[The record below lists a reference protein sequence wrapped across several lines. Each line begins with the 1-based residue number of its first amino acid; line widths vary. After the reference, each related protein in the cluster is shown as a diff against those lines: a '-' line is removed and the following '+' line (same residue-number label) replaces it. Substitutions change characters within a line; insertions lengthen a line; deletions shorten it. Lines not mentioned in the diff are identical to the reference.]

1 MAASA
6 TAVSHY
12 TQAEILPRLRPSTH
26 SPAGGRHVGATADRQ
41 TIGLSTLMMR
51 TFESESIERL
61 QQIFEAARSDVS
73 TLTRLEAELQQ
84 RPDNSSR
91 LLRLKVIAARMSAQK
106 ATTART
112 EGAKPVTSA
121 SEPARPA
128 AVPPPALR
136 PLQVLLTSFGLTLP
150 DRRPLHAYKL
160 SAAAYQDLESVL
172 VSAAKAGRLAR
183 YNREDAALFVR
194 WAAEWFR
201 RHYDGGIRKYEDLG
215 RVLGVRFEQ
224 AHWRALVDEGLAWW
238 RRPVI
243 QRASGGHRLLTLALE
258 GGFPTR
264 VLEDKERSWLV
275 RYLVGLVSTLLA
287 VPDVTSE
294 GARDLAWTRRTELR
308 ETYQY
313 EEFCF
318 LAADLAFSVIRLRKE
333 AAQASLDM
341 PGLSPSAVL
350 DAVRPDWRA
359 DLSIAS
365 EGEAARRLI
374 DGMMSA
380 PMQTTSG
387 GAISTTRQLIF
398 KDDRWYPAVRLGLS
412 GEIAAKDLANFR
424 SGDGRIRV
432 FPHGALGRVVGRELA
447 VLDPPSDVDGSW
459 LLRPMI
465 KVADILGMSL
475 SSPVEVSL
483 QAVGRAALTLR
494 WPRGHAVAGDILS
507 FAIDSETDGR
517 PTRLTL
523 IAEGTARVRPERIVV
538 AAPIGWR
545 IDANGTDTVS
555 LGLLDDSKE
564 LWLTD
569 GALVVVSPDEGL
581 AYRVEPGAAETTSY
595 KLAFAGPS
603 PAGLKSEGEDTLLF
617 AGAPTVS
624 CVRGALRGR
633 PASDEVYWRSSPQ
646 EPWRDITKARLPV
659 GLVDV
664 SWKDAQSGFIFDR
677 QRVGILPEGA
687 GVGVKAGENNT
698 AEYAFAAIRPLNI
711 SVAAAPGLSGSVSG
725 TTASLRFTG
734 KPRRTVSFQLRSA
747 ERAKPIVAAALFPN
761 AGGIARPDGELVEP
775 GSTLTPAT
783 LETLTAF
790 GQGRQA
796 VTIHSSERRSQG
808 RETAR
813 IAFEDEMP
821 LRGVADDL
829 DRALRASGSIDA
841 TFLIEFS
848 TSRRTQYHVK
858 WFDCSLEI
866 REEHI
871 SVHSIPGL
879 MDQAFSLVGRPVEEP
894 FTETLIANVTVSD
907 MLNRRWFRLP
917 DECRGTWLVYLR
929 TGHTIRSRP
938 VLVVAEGK
946 HIANGRGLALASTE
960 TSIERRRRA
969 FAAEIK
975 GIEESTGN
983 AFENLNWLRS
993 LICSLDGLPVVTFDA
1008 LKELAHH
1015 PETLAR
1021 LLLSSRE
1028 AEQSPI
1034 WSLEAELPFLW
1045 SAIPVECWQRA
1056 GEATASA
1063 IELQLAGTGLASA
1076 ARDLATSSLGEA
1088 AQRVR
1093 TLDPALDAALSA
1105 AGLGTAPI
1113 AIPPANLR
1121 DVAADYIRRTVDRDE
1136 PRVLKKT
1143 SLFRIGALDRL
1154 LPNDFAKFD
1163 PQHLETLDAPCAAAL
1178 AAAGRAKLSPEQLA
1192 VCKESVTSDPM
1203 YWAQAYTVILHRALS
1218 TDRQ

>member
-1 MAASA
+1 M
-6 TAVSHY
+6 
-12 TQAEILPRLRPSTH
+12 LRP
-26 SPAGGRHVGATADRQ
+26 
-41 TIGLSTLMMR
+41 
-51 TFESESIERL
+51 FESESIERL
-61 QQIFEAARSDVS
+61 QQIFESARSDVS

-84 RPDNSSR
+84 RPDNSAR

-106 ATTART
+106 TAAART
-112 EGAKPVTSA
+112 DGAKSVPSA
-121 SEPARPA
+121 NSHTPPA
-128 AVPPPALR
+128 VVSPPALR
-136 PLQVLLTSFGLTLP
+136 PLQVLLTSFGLTQP

-160 SAAAYQDLESVL
+160 SVAAYQDLESVL
-172 VSAAKAGRLAR
+172 VGAAKAGRLAR

-201 RHYDGGIRKYEDLG
+201 RHYDGGLRKYEDLG

-224 AHWRALVDEGLAWW
+224 AHWRALVDEGLTWW

-243 QRASGGHRLLTLALE
+243 RRASGGHRLLTIALE

-264 VLEDKERSWLV
+264 VLEDNERSWLV

-287 VPDVTSE
+287 VPDVTAE
-294 GARDLAWTRRTELR
+294 GARDLAWMRRTELR

-313 EEFCF
+313 DEFCF

-387 GAISTTRQLIF
+387 GAIGTTRQLLI
-398 KDDRWYPAVRLGLS
+398 KDGRWYPAVRLGLS
-412 GEIAAKDLANFR
+412 GEISARNLASFR

-432 FPHGALGRVVGRELA
+432 FPHGALGRLVGRELA

-465 KVADILGMSL
+465 KVADILGMPL
-475 SSPVEVSL
+475 SNPIEVSL

-494 WPRGHAVAGDILS
+494 WPRGDAVAGDVLS
-507 FAIDSETDGR
+507 FAIDSETDGK

-545 IDANGTDTVS
+545 IDAIGGQTSS
-555 LGLLDDSKE
+555 LGLLDGLKE
-564 LWLTD
+564 LWLANS
-569 GALVVVSPDEGL
+569 ALVVVSPDESL
-581 AYRVEPGAAETTSY
+581 AYRVEPGASETIRH
-595 KLAFAGPS
+595 KLSFAGPP
-603 PAGLKSEGEDTLLF
+603 PAGLKSEDEDTLLF

-633 PASDEVYWRSSPQ
+633 PASEEVYWRSTPQ
-646 EPWRDITKARLPV
+646 DPWRDITKARLPV
-659 GLVDV
+659 GLIDV
-664 SWKDAQSGFIFDR
+664 AWKEAQSGFIFDR
-677 QRVGILPEGA
+677 QRIGILPEGA

-698 AEYAFAAIRPLNI
+698 AEYTFVAIQPLNI
-711 SVAAAPGLSGSVSG
+711 SVAAAPGLSGSVNGS
-725 TTASLRFTG
+725 TARLRFTG
-734 KPRRTVSFQLRSA
+734 KPRRAVAFQLQA
-747 ERAKPIVAAALFPN
+747 AGRAKPIVATALFPN
-761 AGGIARPDGELVEP
+761 AGGIARPDGELVDP

-783 LETLTAF
+783 LESLTAF
-790 GQGRQA
+790 GKGRQA
-796 VTIHSSERRSQG
+796 ITIHSSERRSSG
-808 RETAR
+808 GESAR

-821 LRGVADDL
+821 LRGLADDL

-848 TSRRTQYHVK
+848 TSRRAKYNVK
-858 WFDCSLEI
+858 WFDCTLEI
-866 REEHI
+866 REAHI

-879 MDQAFSLVGRPVEEP
+879 SDQVFSLVGRPVEEP
-894 FTETLIANVTVSD
+894 FAETLIANVTISD

-917 DECRGTWLVYLR
+917 DACRGTWLVYLR

-938 VLVVAEGK
+938 FLAVAQGK
-946 HIANGRGLALASTE
+946 HITQGLGLALASTE

-975 GIEESTGN
+975 GIESSSAT
-983 AFENLNWLRS
+983 ASENLNWLRS
-993 LICSLDGLPVVTFDA
+993 LICSLEGLPVVTFDA

-1021 LLLSSRE
+1021 LLLSGRE
-1028 AEQSPI
+1028 SEQPPV

-1056 GEATASA
+1056 GEATAAA

-1076 ARDLATSSLGEA
+1076 ARDLANSSLAEA

-1093 TLDPALDAALSA
+1093 TLDPTLDAALSA

-1121 DVAADYIRRTVDRDE
+1121 TVAADYIRRTVDRDE
-1136 PRVLKKT
+1136 PRVLKQT
-1143 SLFRIGALDRL
+1143 SLFRVGALGRL
-1154 LPNDFAKFD
+1154 LPSDFATFD

-1178 AAAGRAKLSPEQLA
+1178 AAAGKVELSPEQLA
-1192 VCKESVTSDPM
+1192 VCKDAVTADPM
-1203 YWAQAYTVILHRALS
+1203 YYAQAYTVILHRALS
-1218 TDRQ
+1218 TGRQ